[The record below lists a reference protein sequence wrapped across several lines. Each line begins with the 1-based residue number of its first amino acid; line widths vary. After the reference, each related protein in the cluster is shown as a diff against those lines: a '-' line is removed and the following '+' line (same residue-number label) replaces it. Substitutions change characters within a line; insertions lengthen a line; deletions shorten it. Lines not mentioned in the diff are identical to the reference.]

1 MNSVHGTC
9 VAFGRFGVLLRGPSG
24 SGKSNLALRL
34 IDAEGLGIGQ
44 RKLKAR
50 LVADDQV
57 ILQQKGSTILASPPN
72 NLSGKLE
79 IRGLGIVTLDYLEH
93 VEIRLV
99 VDLVTRNSIPRMPD
113 LADTQINLL
122 GATLP
127 RLALDAQLADAPA
140 KLRAAVVYFMRNN
153 II

>member
-9 VAFGRFGVLLRGPSG
+9 VAFGRFGVLFRGPSG
-24 SGKSNLALRL
+24 SGKSSLALCL
-34 IDAEGLGIGQ
+34 IDAEGFGIGQ

-57 ILQQKGSTILASPPN
+57 VLQQKGSTILASPPN
-72 NLSGKLE
+72 SLSGKLE
-79 IRGLGIVTLDYLEH
+79 IRGLGIVILDYLRQ

-99 VDLVTRNSIPRMPD
+99 VDLVPPNSIARMPD
-113 LADTQINLL
+113 SADTEVDLL

-127 RLALDAQLADAPA
+127 RLALDGQMADAPA
-140 KLRAAVVYFMRNN
+140 KLRAAVVHLKRNKA
-153 II
+153 I

>member
-24 SGKSNLALRL
+24 SGKSNLALSL
-34 IDAEGLGIGQ
+34 IDAEGFGIGQ
-44 RKLKAR
+44 RKLRAR

-57 ILQQKGSTILASPPN
+57 VLQQKGSTIFASPPG

-79 IRGLGIVTLDYLEH
+79 IRGLGIVTLDYLGH

-99 VDLVTRNSIPRMPD
+99 VDLLPHNSIPRMPD
-113 LADTQINLL
+113 LAETQVNLL

-127 RLALDAQLADAPA
+127 RLALGAQMADAPA
-140 KLRAAVVYFMRNN
+140 KLRAAVVHLKRYKV
-153 II
+153 I